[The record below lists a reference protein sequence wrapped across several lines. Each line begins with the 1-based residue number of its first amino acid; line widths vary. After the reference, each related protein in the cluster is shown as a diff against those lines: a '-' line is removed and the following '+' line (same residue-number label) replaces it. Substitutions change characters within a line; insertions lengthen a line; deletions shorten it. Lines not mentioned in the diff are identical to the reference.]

1 VAELAATRWNS
12 RGNCLLVVGATYPEE
27 LAEVRGIAG
36 DMPFLVP
43 GVGAQ
48 GADVRAA
55 IEAGQSADG
64 RGLIVSSSR
73 SIIHASL
80 GADFAAAA
88 RAATI
93 LLRDQI
99 NAGRRRDAAA

>member
-1 VAELAATRWNS
+1 MNFGVIGYGYWGPNIVRNLMSLEGS
-12 RGNCLLVVGATYPEE
+12 
-27 LAEVRGIAG
+27 EVRAIAG
-36 DMPFLVP
+36 AMPFLVP

-73 SIIHASL
+73 SIIHASS

-93 LLRDQI
+93 LLRDQV
-99 NAGRRRDAAA
+99 NAGRRRDVAA